1 MTDTQHLEPAV
12 RDELAE
18 RLGLDVGDEQS
29 LEALRQLGAELYQ
42 WMSANAEDQEL
53 LGVRLVGARLILTC
67 RAPRPALAPFAPR
80 KGQRVR
86 PVPLGAR
93 TRFSGSDRAVA
104 ICCLV
109 VKDYKLCLLTTNL
122 PCAEGEGK
130 VGTLLLQPE
139 SGEAGTSGDTI
150 GTLESWVPI
159 NFTEPNSTA
168 GALARTT
175 FDLVSAE
182 VVALGPVEGMAEGIR
197 PGDRVQMPGPGG
209 ERIQGQVTG
218 LSAEANVAVG
228 DRTATF
234 RGLITIQ
241 TDPFPASAVDSGAPV
256 LTPAGELVGMAYAA
270 SETALHVVPFQNI
283 VAELGITRLVT
294 TSDSLSASR

>member
-1 MTDTQHLEPAV
+1 EVTVMTDTQHLEPAV

-139 SGEAGTSGDTI
+139 SGEAGTQGDSI

-175 FDLVSAE
+175 FDLV
-182 VVALGPVEGMAEGIR
+182 
-197 PGDRVQMPGPGG
+197 
-209 ERIQGQVTG
+209 
-218 LSAEANVAVG
+218 
-228 DRTATF
+228 
-234 RGLITIQ
+234 
-241 TDPFPASAVDSGAPV
+241 
-256 LTPAGELVGMAYAA
+256 
-270 SETALHVVPFQNI
+270 
-283 VAELGITRLVT
+283 
-294 TSDSLSASR
+294 